1 MFDFTSI
8 YQMKLSK
15 SLLTRLLL
23 VFIFT
28 VICMASVN
36 RHFLNEI
43 GNQSLFLYLNGS
55 TYGNVKIYWDTGK
68 GYNENET
75 RTQNIGDYQKQL
87 LRFKVP
93 NNLQGLRIDTDIQPS
108 QFRVLSCRI
117 GYFRWPFS
125 YGIPAVNWRSGN
137 QTQCVPSSNHP
148 LTLDVQIA
156 PDATDPYCLIEL
168 PSDEIQAPWENLGLI
183 RFSIQALTVLT
194 GLVSVLFTLLFSK
207 SR

>member
-1 MFDFTSI
+1 
-8 YQMKLSK
+8 MKLSK

-28 VICMASVN
+28 SICMAAVN
-36 RHFLNEI
+36 RHFINEI

-55 TYGNVKIYWDTGK
+55 TYGTVKIYWDTGE

-75 RTQNIGDYQKQL
+75 TSQNIGDYQKQL
-87 LRFKVP
+87 LKFELPK
-93 NNLQGLRIDTDIQPS
+93 NLKGLRIDTDIQPS
-108 QFRVLSCRI
+108 PFRVLSSRI

-156 PDATDPYCLIEL
+156 PDATDPFCFVEL
-168 PSDEIQAPWENLGLI
+168 PSDEINAPWENLGLI
-183 RFSIQALTVLT
+183 HFSIQALTILTVLA
-194 GLVSVLFTLLFSK
+194 SVLFTLFFSK